1 MKFNPDIHHRH
12 SVRLRNYDYAQAGM
26 YCITLCVQDRICMFG
41 TISNGEMRP
50 NEIGEIVRAEWL
62 KTAELRPNMRLHN
75 FVVMPNHF
83 HGMFE
88 IVKTENENDGNY
100 VLQTNNDAAT
110 VAHVGA
116 GRALPLQRQQPE
128 TPKPR
133 TNALPKSRF
142 QNIGRNTLSS
152 IVGLF
157 KSAVTKSIHAAG
169 YDFVW
174 QRNLREHVVRDYA
187 DYARIDDYISNNPS
201 KWNEDTF
208 FTKNKS
214 F

>member
-1 MKFNPDIHHRH
+1 MNRYNPDMHHRR
-12 SVRLRNYDYAQAGM
+12 SVRLQNYDYAQAGM
-26 YCITLCVQDRICMFG
+26 YCITLCVQNRICMFG
-41 TISNGEMRP
+41 TISNGEMYT
-50 NEIGEIVRAEWL
+50 NEIGDIVRREWL
-62 KTAELRPNMRLHN
+62 KTAELRPNVRLHN

-100 VLQTNNDAAT
+100 VLQNGD

-116 GRALPLQRQQPE
+116 GRALPLQQQSE
-128 TPKPR
+128 NPKPR
-133 TNALPKSRF
+133 TNELPESRF

-152 IVGLF
+152 IVASF

-174 QRNLREHVVRDYA
+174 QRNLWEHIVRDYA
-187 DYARIDDYISNNPS
+187 DYARIDDYISNNPA
-201 KWNEDTF
+201 KWNEDLIY
-208 FTKNKS
+208 S
-214 F
+214 LY